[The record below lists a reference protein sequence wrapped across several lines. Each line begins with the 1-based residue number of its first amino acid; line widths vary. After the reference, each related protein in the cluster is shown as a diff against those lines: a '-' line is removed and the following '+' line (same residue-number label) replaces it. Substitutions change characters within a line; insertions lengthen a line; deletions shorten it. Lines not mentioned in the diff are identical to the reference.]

1 MYIDLHGFALA
12 NKERDAIMEAVHLL
26 NATSHEFSMKNW
38 KLKTLETK
46 NKKLRR
52 KKKKKERRERRRK
65 KEAKARSARGARRS
79 VKSLFSFEKKFWE
92 LGEEQGRAASSWRLR
107 ILRLRTGMTTVV

>member
-52 KKKKKERRERRRK
+52 KKKKKERKRKKKKERSESAERERR
-65 KEAKARSARGARRS
+65 
-79 VKSLFSFEKKFWE
+79 
-92 LGEEQGRAASSWRLR
+92 
-107 ILRLRTGMTTVV
+107 